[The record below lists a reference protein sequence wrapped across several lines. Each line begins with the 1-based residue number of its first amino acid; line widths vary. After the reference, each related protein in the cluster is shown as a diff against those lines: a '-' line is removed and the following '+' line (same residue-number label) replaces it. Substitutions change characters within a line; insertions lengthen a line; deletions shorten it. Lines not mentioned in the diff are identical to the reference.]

1 MDLRMSPT
9 FTRCCVIVLA
19 ALSLAACATRNEAP
33 ASAGLTEDDDAFC
46 RANGTVAPGSPQY
59 VYCRRDRDAARN
71 QAINRA
77 NRSQEKL
84 GEWMLDH
91 PDIH

>member
-1 MDLRMSPT
+1 MRPRPVRQPL
-9 FTRCCVIVLA
+9 LLLLL
-19 ALSLAACATRNEAP
+19 ALSLAACATRNEVP

-46 RANGTVAPGSPQY
+46 RANGTVAVGSPQY

-77 NRSQEKL
+77 NRNQEKL
-84 GEWMLDH
+84 GEWMLNH
-91 PDIH
+91 PEIH